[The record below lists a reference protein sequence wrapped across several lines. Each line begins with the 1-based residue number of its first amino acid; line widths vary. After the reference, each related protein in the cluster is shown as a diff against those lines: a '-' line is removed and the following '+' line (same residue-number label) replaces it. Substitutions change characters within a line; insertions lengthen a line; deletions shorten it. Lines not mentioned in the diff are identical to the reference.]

1 MSLQGTVVVI
11 TGASRG
17 IGRALAVGFAAEG
30 ATVVAAART
39 LRPDTG
45 EREGS
50 LEETVR
56 QITDAGGKAIAAQCD
71 VADEAQVKALVER
84 TLAEAGPIDVLIN
97 NAGILLSGLLTE
109 IDTSDWDMAMAVN
122 VRGPFLTCKYFLPGM
137 IERRKGNII
146 NITSRAA
153 GRDDVNRLPY
163 AATKAALE
171 RLTLN
176 LSMDMKSYDIAV
188 NILGPGLIQ
197 SRPLAP
203 GQQPTNRDGRVAEA
217 PETVVPAALWLAQQT
232 AEAFTGRVVHRDE
245 FGDKWP

>member
-30 ATVVAAART
+30 AMVVAAART
-39 LRPDTG
+39 QRLG
-45 EREGS
+45 EGSAEGS

-71 VADEAQVKALVER
+71 VADEAQVKALVDR

-109 IDTSDWDMAMAVN
+109 IDTAAWDQAMAVN
-122 VRGPFLTCKYFLPGM
+122 VRGPFLTCKYVLPGM

-176 LSMDMKSYDIAV
+176 LAMDMKSHDIAV

-203 GQQPTNRDGRVAEA
+203 GQEPINRDGRVAEA

-232 AEAFTGRVVHRDE
+232 AENFTGRVVHRDE

>member
-30 ATVVAAART
+30 ASVVAAART
-39 LRPDTG
+39 QRLG
-45 EREGS
+45 EGPAEGS
-50 LEETVR
+50 LEETVQ

-71 VADEAQVKALVER
+71 VADEAQVKALVDR

-109 IDTSDWDMAMAVN
+109 IDTAAWDQAMAVN
-122 VRGPFLTCKYFLPGM
+122 VRGPFLTCKYVLPGM

-176 LSMDMKSYDIAV
+176 LAMDMKSYNIAV

-203 GQQPTNRDGRVAEA
+203 GQEPTNRDGRVAEA

-232 AEAFTGRVVHRDE
+232 AENFTGRVVHRDE